1 MNLQEKVFNALKAAL
16 NIPVVVVKYNHEY
29 SGSYP
34 VVVFKETENVPAIFG
49 DNAELLRKITYSVKI
64 GTENDFYEEI
74 EKTVVQTMRG
84 LGFGRVES
92 DDTFDKVFWREVKF
106 VIFLEVE

>member
-16 NIPVVVVKYNHEY
+16 NIPVVKYVNEY
-29 SGSYP
+29 NGVYP
-34 VVVFKETENVPAIFG
+34 VAVFDEVENVPAIFG

-92 DDTFDKVFWREVKF
+92 NDTFDKVFWREVKF
-106 VIFLEVE
+106 VIFMEVV